1 MAEAG
6 TTSPFNRCFIRQ
18 GRRDKRLL
26 RRILE
31 PPQIAELTPD
41 EKLDQICCGSMTL
54 KSLNPL
60 ARKYSAAGRFHF
72 VPILLSI
79 AGDPSASS
87 LLC

>member
-26 RRILE
+26 RKILE

-41 EKLDQICCGSMTL
+41 EKLDQMLLWLDDLEIIESARSEIFSGGPFPLRSKRGLGSVKRVQM
-54 KSLNPL
+54 
-60 ARKYSAAGRFHF
+60 
-72 VPILLSI
+72 
-79 AGDPSASS
+79 
-87 LLC
+87 